1 MMTFLYA
8 LGVAAM
14 GVGLVVFSYLDRIY
28 RELGR
33 VTTGHVHSNLE
44 IFEAQVEPRIGLD
57 RLQAASAFRILAA
70 LWLVLVTAETARGV
84 IVFVPNTWDA
94 LAQALI
100 YVLVEVLLLSQ
111 ILPDFLLVRTTG
123 VWLLPLVFLIRGAL
137 WIVWPFRALLQLVEW
152 LGHLPQDSPPDTA
165 STPQQGIEALVEAA
179 QQEGIL
185 RHGEAEMIEQVV
197 EFSDKRVL
205 ELMTPRPSIVAIPAS
220 ATVKQLRELLIAK
233 KFSRVPVY
241 EASLDDVIGVVLARD
256 LLEVPEDEARRRL
269 ARELVRPALFVPET
283 KYGSDL
289 LKEMQRRNQQMAIVL
304 DEHGSVAG
312 LVTVEDLVEEIIGEI
327 GEEDKPP
334 APDAVRESDGSL
346 ILRGSISLEKVQEL
360 FGVEWKVA
368 GEEYATTI
376 AGLLN
381 HLAGHVPSPS
391 EQLEFG
397 GLRFE
402 ILEAN
407 QRKVLRLR
415 ARRLPAAV
423 STGGHHPQNSL
434 RSPNE

>member
-1 MMTFLYA
+1 MMTSLYA

-14 GVGLVVFSYLDRIY
+14 GVALVVFSYLDRIY

-33 VTTGHVHSNLE
+33 VTTGRVHSNLE

-123 VWLLPLVFLIRGAL
+123 VWLLPLMFVIRGAL
-137 WIVWPFRALLQLVEW
+137 WIVWPFRAILQLVEW
-152 LGHLPQDSPPDTA
+152 LGHLPQDSPPDIA
-165 STPQQGIEALVEAA
+165 PTPQQGIEALVEAA
-179 QQEGIL
+179 EQEGIL
-185 RHGEAEMIEQVV
+185 KHDEAEMIEQVV

-205 ELMTPRPSIVAIPAS
+205 ELMTPRPRIVAIPAG
-220 ATVKQLRELLIAK
+220 ATVEQLRELLVQK

-241 EASLDDVIGVVLARD
+241 EESLDDVTGLVLALD
-256 LLEVPEDEARRRL
+256 LLEIPEEEARRRL
-269 ARELVRPALFVPET
+269 VRELVRPALFVPET

-334 APDAVRESDGSL
+334 APDAIRDPDGSL

-360 FGVEWKVA
+360 FGLEWKA
-368 GEEYATTI
+368 GGEEYATTI

-381 HLAGHVPSPS
+381 HLAGHVPSPG

-397 GLRFE
+397 GLHFE

-415 ARRLPAAV
+415 VRRLPAAV
-423 STGGHHPQNSL
+423 PTN
-434 RSPNE
+434 